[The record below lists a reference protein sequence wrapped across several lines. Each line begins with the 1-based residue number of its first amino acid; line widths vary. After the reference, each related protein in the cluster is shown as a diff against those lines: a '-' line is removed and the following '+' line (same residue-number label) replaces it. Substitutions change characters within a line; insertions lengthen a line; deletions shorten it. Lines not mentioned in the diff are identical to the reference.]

1 MLFLL
6 QGPPEFNYYSNYINQ
21 ASVRK
26 MMKVGSLGYGLQ
38 SDDVEKA
45 LILDVMDT
53 VRDWL
58 AILMDNYKVRLR
70 VKQN

>member
-1 MLFLL
+1 
-6 QGPPEFNYYSNYINQ
+6 
-21 ASVRK
+21 
-26 MMKVGSLGYGLQ
+26 MKVGSIGYGLQ
-38 SDDVEKA
+38 SDDVEKT

-58 AILMDNYKVRLR
+58 SILMDNYKVRLR